1 MNIPEILR
9 SEYPDPK
16 QIRFD
21 LYQDDKRKVL
31 FLTGFIVNPSLRSQG
46 LGSEFMTK
54 LTDLADQIGYKVIL
68 TPDSS
73 YGGNVNRLKDFY
85 QRFGFVFNKGKYR
98 DFSHK
103 EDMYRIPK
111 TQEINE
117 EGESASAGSSTGNSK
132 ATGKKWETGVTRG
145 KANPISNHG
154 EWETGIKRGKANPV
168 STNENEKLNEQLSRM
183 RTILNLDGKSTP
195 KNI

>member
-54 LTDLADQIGYKVIL
+54 LSDLADQIGYKVIL

-85 QRFGFVFNKGKYR
+85 QRFGFVFNKGKHR

-103 EDMYRIPK
+103 EDMYRTPK

-117 EGESASAGSSTGNSK
+117 EGESTSSSSTGNSK

-145 KANPISNHG
+145 KANPISNYG

-168 STNENEKLNEQLSRM
+168 STNENEKLNEQLCRM
-183 RTILNLDGKSTP
+183 RVILNLDGKPTH